1 MTTNTKKLNTP
12 STWAKAIADTLIEQ
26 GVDASAVF
34 EEVGM
39 DYQLLKD
46 KDARYWQDNITQL
59 WHKSVELTGDSLIG
73 LKVGAHIHMTS
84 YPTLGYSLMSCRNLK
99 ESCER
104 LFRYQQLLAEGF
116 HFSFQKE
123 EETYCLTF
131 DILPCELAPSVQ
143 AIDATLSSFLTFI
156 RWVTGQRITPLGAQL
171 KRVKPENIR
180 EFEAVFSCPIQF
192 KSQNNCLYFSEADME
207 FPLPTADET
216 ISKIHDANANRY
228 LEQLIGGE
236 FSTKVRHILIENL
249 PSGEPK
255 QEQIAI
261 QLNIS
266 SSTLKRRLLT
276 ENTNFKALLDNTRQ
290 QLSVAYLENKEL
302 TLTEITYLLGFSENS
317 VFNRAFKRWKGVS
330 PKQWQKNAENNV
342 TSN

>member
-1 MTTNTKKLNTP
+1 MTINDKKLSTP

-26 GVDASAVF
+26 GIDASAVF
-34 EEVGM
+34 KEVGM

-46 KDARYWQDNITQL
+46 KEARYWQDNITQL

-84 YPTLGYSLMSCRNLK
+84 YPTLGYSLMSCKNLK

-123 EETYCLTF
+123 EDDVYCLTF
-131 DILPCELAPSVQ
+131 DILPCQFAPAIQ
-143 AIDATLSSFLTFI
+143 AIDATLCSFLTFI
-156 RWVTGQRITPLGAQL
+156 RWVTGWRIEPLKAML
-171 KRVKPENIR
+171 KRTEPENIHQ
-180 EFEAVFSCPIQF
+180 FEDIFSCPIQF
-192 KSQNNCLYFSEADME
+192 NSSKNCLYFSEADME
-207 FPLPTADET
+207 FPLPTADES
-216 ISKIHDANANRY
+216 ISKIHDANAKRY

-236 FSTKVRHILIENL
+236 FSTRVRHILIEYL

-261 QLNIS
+261 QLNVS

-276 ENTNFKALLDNTRQ
+276 ENTNFKALLDNTRE
-290 QLSVAYLENKEL
+290 QLSVAYLKNQEL

-317 VFNRAFKRWKGVS
+317 AFNRAFKRWKGIS
-330 PKQWQKNAENNV
+330 PKQWQKNEENLK
-342 TSN
+342 

>member
-1 MTTNTKKLNTP
+1 MTTNTKKLSTP
-12 STWAKAIADTLIEQ
+12 SSWAKAIADTLIEQ

-34 EEVGM
+34 EKVGM
-39 DYQLLKD
+39 DYQLLED
-46 KDARYWQDNITQL
+46 KEARYWQDNITQL
-59 WHKSVELTGDSLIG
+59 WHESVEITGNSTFG
-73 LKVGAHIHMTS
+73 LNVGTHIQMTS
-84 YPTLGYSLMSCRNLK
+84 YPTLGYSLMSCKNLK

-123 EETYCLTF
+123 GGKYCLTF
-131 DILPCELAPSVQ
+131 NILPCQLTPSIQ
-143 AIDATLSSFLTFI
+143 AIDATLSSFLNFV
-156 RWVTGQRITPLGAQL
+156 RWVTGQKVLPLHATL
-171 KRVKPENIR
+171 KRAEPETLHD
-180 EFEAVFSCPIQF
+180 FEAIFACPITF
-192 KSQNNCLYFSEADME
+192 KSSKNCLYFSDTDME

-236 FSTKVRHILIENL
+236 FSTKIRNILIESL

-255 QEQIAI
+255 QEQIAME
-261 QLNIS
+261 LNIS
-266 SSTLKRRLLT
+266 SSTLKRRLLA
-276 ENTNFKALLDNTRQ
+276 EDTNFKSLLDQTRE
-290 QLSVAYLENKEL
+290 QLSVAYLENQEL

-330 PKQWQKNAENNV
+330 PKQWQKV
-342 TSN
+342 K

>member
-1 MTTNTKKLNTP
+1 MTINNKKLSTP

-34 EEVGM
+34 KEVGM

-46 KDARYWQDNITQL
+46 KEARYWQDNITQL

-73 LKVGAHIHMTS
+73 LKVGTHIHMTS
-84 YPTLGYSLMSCRNLK
+84 YPTLGYSLMSCKNLK

-123 EETYCLTF
+123 DDAYCLTF
-131 DILPCELAPSVQ
+131 DILPCQLAPAIQ
-143 AIDATLSSFLTFI
+143 AIDATLCSFLTFI
-156 RWVTGQRITPLGAQL
+156 RWVTGLRIEPLKAIF
-171 KRVKPENIR
+171 KRTEPESTQPFE
-180 EFEAVFSCPIQF
+180 EFFSCPIQF
-192 KSQNNCLYFSEADME
+192 NSSKNCLYFSETDME
-207 FPLPTADET
+207 FPLPTADES

-236 FSTKVRHILIENL
+236 FSTRVRHILIVYL

-255 QEQIAI
+255 QEQIAM

-276 ENTNFKALLDNTRQ
+276 ENTNFKALLDNTRE
-290 QLSVAYLENKEL
+290 QLSVAYLENQEL

-317 VFNRAFKRWKGVS
+317 AFNRAFKRWKGIS
-330 PKQWQKNAENNV
+330 PKQWQKMKGN
-342 TSN
+342 

>member
-1 MTTNTKKLNTP
+1 MSTNTKRLNTP
-12 STWAKAIADTLIEQ
+12 SSWAKAIADTLIEQ

-46 KDARYWQDNITQL
+46 KEARYWQDCITQL
-59 WHKSVELTGDSLIG
+59 WHKSVELTGDTLIG

-84 YPTLGYSLMSCRNLK
+84 YPTLGYSLMSCKNLK

-116 HFSFQKE
+116 HFSFRKE
-123 EETYCLTF
+123 DKVYCLTF
-131 DILPCELAPSVQ
+131 DILPCQLTPSVQ
-143 AIDATLSSFLTFI
+143 AMDATLSSFLTFI
-156 RWVTGQRITPLGAQL
+156 RWVTGQRIEPLSAHL
-171 KRVKPENIR
+171 KRTKPEDLQ
-180 EFEAVFSCPIQF
+180 EFETVFSCPIQF
-192 KSQNNCLYFSEADME
+192 NSSNNCLYFSEADME

-228 LEQLIGGE
+228 LEQKIGGE
-236 FSTKVRHILIENL
+236 FSTKVRHILIEYL

-255 QEQIAI
+255 LEQISI
-261 QLNIS
+261 RLNVS

-276 ENTNFKALLDNTRQ
+276 ENTNFKALLDNTRE
-290 QLSVAYLENKEL
+290 QLAIAYLENKDL

-317 VFNRAFKRWKGVS
+317 AFNRAFKRWKSVS
-330 PKQWQKNAENNV
+330 PKQWQRNSEK
-342 TSN
+342 